1 MKNKEILVTGGA
13 GYVGSILLRKLL
25 SNGYKVTCVDNLLF
39 GDDSIANILDNSNFS
54 FFKCDINK
62 SLFLSLL
69 LISC

>member
-39 GDDSIANILDNSNFS
+39 EIIPLQIFLIIATSH
-54 FFKCDINK
+54 
-62 SLFLSLL
+62 FLNV
-69 LISC
+69 I